1 MGGHT
6 LVEIQDLVGLG
17 TAGRPVTCQMLK
29 AAPLALVC
37 CDKRIQIHATH
48 CIRGHPRLQE
58 LARYAEAVM
67 DTSTS
72 STT

>member
-1 MGGHT
+1 
-6 LVEIQDLVGLG
+6 
-17 TAGRPVTCQMLK
+17 VTCQILK

-37 CDKRIQIHATH
+37 CDKRIQIHDTH
-48 CIRGHPRLQE
+48 CIRGHPQLQE

-72 STT
+72 STTT